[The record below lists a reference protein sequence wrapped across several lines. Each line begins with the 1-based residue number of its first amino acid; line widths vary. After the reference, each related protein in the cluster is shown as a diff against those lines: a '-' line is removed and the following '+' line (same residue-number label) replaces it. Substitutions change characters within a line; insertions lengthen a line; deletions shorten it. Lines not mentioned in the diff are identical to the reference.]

1 MKALDRFDVAL
12 LEQLQRDSRQTVQQL
27 ADQIGLSSTPCWK
40 RMKDLESSGVIR
52 GYSALVDREKVG
64 LNLCVLAEVNLARH
78 SEGDV
83 RLFEQQ
89 VLACPQIVSC
99 YSTTGNADYLLK
111 VLVRDIKA
119 YETFL
124 HETAFKMAG
133 VTHIRSSVV
142 LNEIKS
148 ELKLP
153 LAAPVAAAATVKPR
167 QPA

>member
-1 MKALDRFDVAL
+1 MKQLDRFDVAL
-12 LEQLQRDSRQTVQQL
+12 LEQLQSDSRQTVQQL
-27 ADQIGLSSTPCWK
+27 ADRIGLSSTPCWK

-64 LNLCVLAEVNLARH
+64 LALCVLAEVNLARH
-78 SEGDV
+78 SESDV

-89 VLACPQIVSC
+89 VLECPQIVSC
-99 YSTTGNADYLLK
+99 YSTTGEADYLLK
-111 VLVRDIKA
+111 VLVKDIKD

-133 VTHIRSSVV
+133 VDHIRSSVV

-148 ELKLP
+148 EIKLP
-153 LAAPVAAAATVKPR
+153 LEVASARANQSKLKAR
-167 QPA
+167 

>member
-1 MKALDRFDVAL
+1 MKPLDRFDVAL
-12 LEQLQRDSRQTVQQL
+12 LEQLQTDSRQTVQQL
-27 ADQIGLSSTPCWK
+27 ADRIGLSSTPCWK

-89 VLACPQIVSC
+89 VQACPQIVSC
-99 YSTTGNADYLLK
+99 YSTTGEADYLLK

-124 HETAFKMAG
+124 HETAFRMAG

-142 LNEIKS
+142 LNELKS
-148 ELKLP
+148 EVKLP
-153 LAAPVAAAATVKPR
+153 LEVPLAAIAGAKARA
-167 QPA
+167 QA

>member
-1 MKALDRFDVAL
+1 MKLLDRFDVAL
-12 LEQLQRDSRQTVQQL
+12 LEQLQKDSRQTVQQL
-27 ADQIGLSSTPCWK
+27 AEKIGLSSTPCWK

-52 GYSALVDREKVG
+52 GYSALVDRDKVG
-64 LNLCVLAEVNLARH
+64 LSLCVLAEVNLARH

-89 VLACPQIVSC
+89 VLECAQIVSC

-148 ELKLP
+148 ESKLP
-153 LAAPVAAAATVKPR
+153 LEVPLVSAAVLKPR
-167 QPA
+167 HLA